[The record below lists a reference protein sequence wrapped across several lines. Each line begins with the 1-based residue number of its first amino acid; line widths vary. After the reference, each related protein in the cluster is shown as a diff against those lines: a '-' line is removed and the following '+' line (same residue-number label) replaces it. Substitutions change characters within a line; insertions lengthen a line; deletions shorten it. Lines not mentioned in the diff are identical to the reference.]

1 MKAAVR
7 EPTTQN
13 DICYEAITGS
23 SLLGCA
29 QNPLIIVDLFVDLD
43 IPNIRIIK
51 DGEIRESCTAEGS
64 F

>member
-13 DICYEAITGS
+13 DVCYEAITGS

-29 QNPLIIVDLFVDLD
+29 QNSFIIVDLFVDLD

-51 DGEIRESCTAEGS
+51 GEIRESCTAEGS